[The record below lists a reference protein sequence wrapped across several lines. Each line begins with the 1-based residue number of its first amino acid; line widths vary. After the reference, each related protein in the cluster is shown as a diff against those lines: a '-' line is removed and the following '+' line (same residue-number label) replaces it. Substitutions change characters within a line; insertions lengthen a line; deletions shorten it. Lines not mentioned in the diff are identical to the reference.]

1 MRLKNHEV
9 ARLWSQQSRPAKNHN
24 GSFRSDGMNL
34 YSYNLLI
41 GETTSRGE
49 KLIYDYTANGDFYS
63 ITTSRHVG
71 YGKYYADI
79 IVSK

>member
-1 MRLKNHEV
+1 MRTNNKDV
-9 ARLWSQQSRPAKNHN
+9 AKLWSKQSRPASNHN
-24 GSFRSDGMNL
+24 GSFRSDGMRL

-41 GETTSRGE
+41 GETTENGNKE
-49 KLIYDYTANGDFYS
+49 IYDYTASGKFYS

-79 IVSK
+79 VVQK